1 MSEDSK
7 PTCPD
12 DGGPA
17 FPTSVRN
24 ESSEPIPGLTVGSDI
39 PPFTQR
45 YYPGLTKR
53 DYFAAAALTGVLS
66 NAEIVKSI
74 DSLAEEGGSTP
85 HYTAALHAYLTADAM
100 LKARKLPLQEEES
113 GEEAC
118 NRSPLEE
125 AAEAADDL
133 QKVIE
138 GVDPKERAKT
148 LLAKLRAAIA
158 KARGGAA

>member
-24 ESSEPIPGLTVGSDI
+24 ESSEPAPGLTVGSDI
-39 PPFTQR
+39 PPFSQR

-53 DYFAAAALTGVLS
+53 DYFAAAALTGMLS
-66 NAEIVKSI
+66 NVEIAKSI
-74 DSLAEEGGSTP
+74 ERRAEESGVLTQD
-85 HYTAALHAYLTADAM
+85 AAAVYAYWTADAM
-100 LKARKLPLQEEES
+100 LKARKPPLQEEGHE
-113 GEEAC
+113 EEAC

-138 GVDPKERAKT
+138 GVDPKERAKN
-148 LLAKLRAAIA
+148 LLAKLKAAIA

>member
-7 PTCPD
+7 PTYPD
-12 DGGPA
+12 DGGTA

-24 ESSEPIPGLTVGSDI
+24 ESSEPVPGLTVGSDI

-53 DYFAAAALTGVLS
+53 DYFAAAALTGMLS
-66 NAEIVKSI
+66 NVEIAKSI
-74 DSLAEEGGSTP
+74 DSLAEDSGGTSTDI
-85 HYTAALHAYLTADAM
+85 AALKAYLTADAM
-100 LKARKLPLQEEES
+100 LKARKLPLQEEEN
-113 GEEAC
+113 GGEAC

-138 GVDPKERAKT
+138 GADPKERAKN
-148 LLAKLRAAIA
+148 LLAKLKAAIA
-158 KARGGAA
+158 KAGGAA

>member
-1 MSEDSK
+1 MGDIMSEDSK

-24 ESSEPIPGLTVGSDI
+24 ESSEPAPGLTVGSDI

-45 YYPGLTKR
+45 
-53 DYFAAAALTGVLS
+53 DYFAAAALTGMLS
-66 NAEIVKSI
+66 NAEITKSI
-74 DSLAEEGGSTP
+74 DRRAEESRVLTQD
-85 HYTAALHAYLTADAM
+85 AAAVYAYWTADAM
-100 LKARKLPLQEEES
+100 LKARKPPLQEEGH

-138 GVDPKERAKT
+138 GVDPKERAKN
-148 LLAKLRAAIA
+148 LLAKLKAAIA
-158 KARGGAA
+158 KAGGAA